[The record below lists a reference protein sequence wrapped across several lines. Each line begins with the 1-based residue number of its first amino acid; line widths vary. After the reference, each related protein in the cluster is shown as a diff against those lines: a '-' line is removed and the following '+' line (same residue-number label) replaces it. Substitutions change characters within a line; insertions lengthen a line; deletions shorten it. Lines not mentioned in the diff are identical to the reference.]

1 MQLDFE
7 IFNVFIDID
16 FNEDAHI
23 AQAGS
28 LQFVLSRLD
37 IVESE
42 FSFNISARPQ
52 VVGSDSDNS
61 SDDRI
66 A

>member
-16 FNEDAHI
+16 FHKDAHV

-28 LQFVLSRLD
+28 FQFVLSRLD
-37 IVESE
+37 IVECE
-42 FSFNISARPQ
+42 FSFNISASPQ
-52 VVGSDSDNS
+52 VVGSDSDHC